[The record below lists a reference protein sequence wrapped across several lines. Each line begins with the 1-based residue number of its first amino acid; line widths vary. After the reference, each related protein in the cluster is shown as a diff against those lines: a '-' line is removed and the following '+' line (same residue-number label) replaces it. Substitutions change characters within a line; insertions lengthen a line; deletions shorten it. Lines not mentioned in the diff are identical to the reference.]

1 MAGEPE
7 PQRDGVDLR
16 RVVQVVVTVG
26 DADGVRLASGYRVT
40 RDTVLTAAHALDGA
54 AAVLARFFTDEGTP
68 CEVPGEC
75 VWADDGTD
83 IALLRI
89 EVDARP
95 GGRLDGRLAADVP
108 PVRFGRIAQLA
119 EVDCGALGFPWFK
132 LRSERASLDGRAA
145 TTYRD
150 SHYARGRATANVRE
164 GTLEFTVQAP
174 PAPRDEPRRSP
185 WEGMSG
191 ALVWSDGHVIG
202 VVTTHHGREG
212 IGRLT
217 ASRVERWYAD
227 LTRRQLH
234 QLERILRLPDRL
246 DGLNE
251 VSGPMPPADGP
262 GELGRAAGRLASLV
276 RSQWKAE
283 EERRRVHDPAPLQVR
298 FRHAE
303 KVPFD
308 YWARIRGVPLAADPG
323 PLPLADG
330 LDRIVQVYRSVPSGR
345 LVVLGAAGSGKTI
358 LTTRFA
364 LGLLKNP
371 ARGDRVPV
379 IFGLGSWDPA
389 ALSLR
394 TWMSRTL
401 VRDYG
406 LGAAA
411 QDGRTLARALIE
423 EDRVLPVLD
432 GFDELAP
439 DLRLKALDALNS
451 LGDMPLLLTSRTQE
465 YIEAVE
471 EKSGKPRKVLTGA
484 AVVEL
489 ERLTMGDLGD
499 YLSGMGPPDGDG
511 RTSPWVPV
519 LEELRKEPRSQGAQN
534 VAEALGTP
542 LMVTMARTV
551 YGDAGEGR
559 PQDLLSTRSFQDAD
573 AIREH
578 LVAAFIPAA
587 YRPLA
592 DDSGTRQ
599 WDAERA
605 QHWLRHLAVHLSALG
620 SRNLEWWRLGTA
632 MSRRAR
638 VCLIGFLAAL
648 AFGVTTG
655 IGNIPVDMVV
665 THYGLGRAMER
676 GLVVAVLH
684 GLVAGLGFGALYG
697 SAYRG
702 VAPPA
707 RVRVQIF
714 GRSRVQRGVEPRSKF
729 LAGLVLGALA
739 AAALVLV
746 DRGIVARIGLADGLE
761 SGNLVG
767 TVLFVPGFGLAVGL
781 VLGLMAW
788 LEVPDHIESAVSPAA
803 LLTSNRNNVLVH
815 VLMWALVFGV
825 GAAAVNV
832 FVMGPLLG
840 IGAGLVFG
848 LEAAFAGG
856 LGYGLSLTA
865 WGQWVALARIWLPLT
880 GRLPWRLIEFLD
892 DACRRGVLR
901 QAGAVYQFRHAELQ
915 DHLSPP
921 PQPDP
926 HSP

>member
-1 MAGEPE
+1 
-7 PQRDGVDLR
+7 
-16 RVVQVVVTVG
+16 
-26 DADGVRLASGYRVT
+26 
-40 RDTVLTAAHALDGA
+40 
-54 AAVLARFFTDEGTP
+54 
-68 CEVPGEC
+68 
-75 VWADDGTD
+75 
-83 IALLRI
+83 
-89 EVDARP
+89 
-95 GGRLDGRLAADVP
+95 
-108 PVRFGRIAQLA
+108 
-119 EVDCGALGFPWFK
+119 
-132 LRSERASLDGRAA
+132 
-145 TTYRD
+145 
-150 SHYARGRATANVRE
+150 
-164 GTLEFTVQAP
+164 
-174 PAPRDEPRRSP
+174 
-185 WEGMSG
+185 
-191 ALVWSDGHVIG
+191 
-202 VVTTHHGREG
+202 
-212 IGRLT
+212 
-217 ASRVERWYAD
+217 
-227 LTRRQLH
+227 
-234 QLERILRLPDRL
+234 
-246 DGLNE
+246 
-251 VSGPMPPADGP
+251 
-262 GELGRAAGRLASLV
+262 
-276 RSQWKAE
+276 
-283 EERRRVHDPAPLQVR
+283 
-298 FRHAE
+298 
-303 KVPFD
+303 
-308 YWARIRGVPLAADPG
+308 
-323 PLPLADG
+323 
-330 LDRIVQVYRSVPSGR
+330 
-345 LVVLGAAGSGKTI
+345 
-358 LTTRFA
+358 
-364 LGLLKNP
+364 
-371 ARGDRVPV
+371 
-379 IFGLGSWDPA
+379 
-389 ALSLR
+389 
-394 TWMSRTL
+394 MSRTL

-439 DLRLKALDALNS
+439 GLQLKALDALNS

-465 YIEAVE
+465 YTEAVE
-471 EKSGKPRKVLTGA
+471 EKPGKRRKVLTGA

-489 ERLTMGDLGD
+489 ERLTMRDLGD
-499 YLSGMGPPDGDG
+499 YLSGMGSPDGDG

-519 LEELRKEPRSQGAQN
+519 LDELRKEPRSQGAEN
-534 VAEALGTP
+534 VAEALSTP

-551 YGDAGEGR
+551 YGDAGEGC
-559 PQDLLSTRSFQDAD
+559 PQDLLNTRLFQDAD
-573 AIREH
+573 AIRAH

-620 SRNLEWWRLGTA
+620 SRDLEWWRLGTA

-638 VCLIGFLAAL
+638 VCVIGFLAAL

-665 THYGLGRAMER
+665 THYGLGRAVER

-702 VAPPA
+702 TAPPS

-714 GRSRVQRGVEPRSKF
+714 GRSRVQRGVEPCSRF

-746 DRGIVARIGLADGLE
+746 DRGIVARIGLADGQE

-767 TVLFVPGFGLAVGL
+767 TLLFVLGFGLAVGL

-788 LEVPDHIESAVSPAA
+788 LEVPDRIESAVSPAA

-832 FVMGPLLG
+832 FIMGPLLG
-840 IGAGLVFG
+840 LGAGLVFG

-880 GRLPWRLIEFLD
+880 GRLPWRLIAFLD

-915 DHLSPP
+915 DHLSTT
-921 PQPDP
+921 
-926 HSP
+926 STT